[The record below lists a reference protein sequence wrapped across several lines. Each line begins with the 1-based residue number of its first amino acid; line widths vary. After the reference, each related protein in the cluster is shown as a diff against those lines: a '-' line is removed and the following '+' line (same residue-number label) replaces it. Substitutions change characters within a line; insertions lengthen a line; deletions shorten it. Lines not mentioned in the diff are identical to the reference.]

1 MLSNQFLRNSFKY
14 KAINSLGMIS
24 KSQMSTMV
32 IAKNLPTYW
41 SASDVVG
48 YFNDRKL
55 NKINFVKNKNGDKT
69 GKAILHFKSEKEAEN
84 IIRGNNGRLVNDMR
98 IQLEIYQNNLA
109 QKHTDKPYNGKGFQ
123 GWIARRIYIQNLASD
138 VTKDDVYALTKSLS
152 DVKEIKFPRSQDGQ
166 NLGFSIVYV
175 SDPSHISNCVNSL
188 HGKEVFG
195 KALQV
200 STSLKLDKIGEDSKL
215 STKLEYVK
223 YLKRKHAAR
232 LVDEIYNFEQI
243 PTLKLFVNNK
253 LEKTINEK
261 ERKKEFSKLMSFED
275 DTLEKYT
282 ELAILQYKRFMF
294 V

>member
-1 MLSNQFLRNSFKY
+1 MLSNLFLKNSYKY
-14 KAINSLGMIS
+14 GTINSLNMMS
-24 KSQMSTMV
+24 KSHMSTMV

-69 GKAILHFKSEKEAEN
+69 GKAILHFKSEKEADN
-84 IIRGNNGRLVNDMR
+84 IIKANNGRLVNDMR
-98 IQLEIYQNNLA
+98 IQLEIYQSSLA
-109 QKHTDKPYNGKGFQ
+109 QKHTDKPYKGKGFQ

-138 VTKDDVYALTKSLS
+138 VTKDDIYALTKDLS
-152 DVKEIKFPRSQDGQ
+152 DVKEIKFPRSKDGQ

-175 SDPSHISNCVNSL
+175 SDPSHVANWVNAL
-188 HGKEVFG
+188 HGKQVFG

-200 STSLKLDKIGEDSKL
+200 STSLKLDGISEDCRL

-232 LVDEIYNFEQI
+232 VVDEVYSFEQI

-253 LEKTINEK
+253 LEKATNEK
-261 ERKKEFSKLMSFED
+261 ERTKEFSKLMSFED

-282 ELAILQYKRFMF
+282 ELAILQYRRFMF
-294 V
+294 A